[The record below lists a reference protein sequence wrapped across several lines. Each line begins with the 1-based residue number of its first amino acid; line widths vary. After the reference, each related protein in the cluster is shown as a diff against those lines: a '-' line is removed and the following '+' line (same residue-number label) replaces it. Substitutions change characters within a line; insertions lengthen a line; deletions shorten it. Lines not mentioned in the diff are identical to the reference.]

1 MIRIKDLQKSY
12 GEKPV
17 LSHFSHDLPDNGI
30 VCLTGASGRGKT
42 TLLRILAG
50 LETADG
56 GSVTGLSGRKI
67 AFVFQEDRLL
77 PWITAQQN
85 IRLAQPAG
93 AKRPVGELLA
103 LAGLD
108 SADGQKYPGQLSGGQ
123 RRRVAFLR
131 GIAFLE
137 GVKNGVL
144 LLDEPFNGLDA
155 EAAGKLCGMLRSLA
169 PQTLVLLVSHQLA
182 PLQALDVSFF
192 SWISR
197 FKRRRGQPLRLFAGT
212 IFDRKTFFFLKTRP
226 IYEIAMNLTF
236 FLLRSVEKFDIM
248 IYVENLVFANKNSK

>member
-85 IRLAQPAG
+85 IRLAPAVR
-93 AKRPVGELLA
+93 RPA
-103 LAGLD
+103 
-108 SADGQKYPGQLSGGQ
+108 
-123 RRRVAFLR
+123 
-131 GIAFLE
+131 
-137 GVKNGVL
+137 
-144 LLDEPFNGLDA
+144 
-155 EAAGKLCGMLRSLA
+155 AAGG
-169 PQTLVLLVSHQLA
+169 
-182 PLQALDVSFF
+182 F
-192 SWISR
+192 SAGHCVFR
-197 FKRRRGQPLRLFAGT
+197 RGRKRRFAAG
-212 IFDRKTFFFLKTRP
+212 
-226 IYEIAMNLTF
+226 
-236 FLLRSVEKFDIM
+236 
-248 IYVENLVFANKNSK
+248 

>member
-108 SADGQKYPGQLSGGQ
+108 SADGQK
-123 RRRVAFLR
+123 RRF
-131 GIAFLE
+131 
-137 GVKNGVL
+137 
-144 LLDEPFNGLDA
+144 
-155 EAAGKLCGMLRSLA
+155 AAG
-169 PQTLVLLVSHQLA
+169 
-182 PLQALDVSFF
+182 
-192 SWISR
+192 
-197 FKRRRGQPLRLFAGT
+197 
-212 IFDRKTFFFLKTRP
+212 
-226 IYEIAMNLTF
+226 
-236 FLLRSVEKFDIM
+236 
-248 IYVENLVFANKNSK
+248 